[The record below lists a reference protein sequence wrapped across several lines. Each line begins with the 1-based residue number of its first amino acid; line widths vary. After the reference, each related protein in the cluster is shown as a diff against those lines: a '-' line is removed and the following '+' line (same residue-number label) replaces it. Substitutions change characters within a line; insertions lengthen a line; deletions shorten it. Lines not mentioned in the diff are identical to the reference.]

1 MKKQLQTLF
10 TSLFL
15 SGLFLLVSPSAQA
28 QLFVDGSYSPD
39 VMVNDFFNTTCV
51 TVSNVTWQADS
62 AQVGFFEGAT
72 TNLGLNAGILL
83 TSGTIQN
90 TVGPNNNTGASVA
103 VGSAGDTDLTTILG
117 GSPYFT
123 YDACVLEFD
132 LVADEDMLIFEYVFG
147 SEEYLEFVGSTFNDV
162 FAFFVSGPGYDT
174 TTNIALIPG
183 TTTPVAINN
192 VNDAINP
199 DFYMDN
205 PTDSPDLQYDGFTTP
220 LTATMNV
227 IPGETYHVKI
237 AVADAGDQI
246 LDSGVFLSVES
257 LCGGD
262 LSPTAGF
269 KVPNDLS
276 GTTTVPFTNDS
287 KYATAWNW
295 DFGDGT
301 TSTLRN
307 PVPHTY
313 AAPGVYTATLRV
325 QNYFTTDTYTETLTV
340 GLAVGTPDNAL
351 TQTQVYPNPVAD
363 VLHLQLPNALQA
375 THLRLYNHAGQLLLT
390 QPLNA
395 ATTGQV
401 NMQPYPTGLYIAEI
415 VTPTQ
420 VQQYKVYKR

>member
-1 MKKQLQTLF
+1 
-10 TSLFL
+10 
-15 SGLFLLVSPSAQA
+15 
-28 QLFVDGSYSPD
+28 
-39 VMVNDFFNTTCV
+39 FFNTTCV

-90 TVGPNNNTGASVA
+90 AVGPNTSGSTTAI
-103 VGSAGDTDLTTILG
+103 VGSAGDADLDAIIAGIFT
-117 GSPYFT
+117 T

-132 LVADEDMLIFEYVFG
+132 LVADEDILIFEYVFG
-147 SEEYLEFVGSTFNDV
+147 SEEYLEYVGTQFNDI
-162 FAFFVSGPGYDT
+162 FAFLVSGPGYAPN
-174 TTNIALIPG
+174 TNIALVPG
-183 TTTPVAINN
+183 DTTPVAINN
-192 VNDAINP
+192 VNNVNNP
-199 DFYMDN
+199 DFYVDN
-205 PTDSPDLQYDGFTTP
+205 AAVTPDLQYDGFTTP

-237 AVADAGDQI
+237 AVADVGDYN

-276 GTTTVPFTNDS
+276 GTTTVTFTNDS

-307 PVPHTY
+307 PAPHTY
-313 AAPGVYTATLRV
+313 AAPGVYTVSLTV
-325 QNYFTTDTYTETLTV
+325 QNYFTTDTFTAEVYAGV
-340 GLAVGTPDNAL
+340 AVGTPDNTLA
-351 TQTQVYPNPVAD
+351 QTQLYPNPVAD
-363 VLHLQLPNALQA
+363 VLHLQMPDALQA

-390 QPLNA
+390 QPLTA
-395 ATTGQV
+395 TTTGQV

-420 VQQYKVYKR
+420 VQQHKVYKR